1 MRTIDSVLYPF
12 ALAALLGY
20 GVTPLVIFLATKF
33 GIIDDPAKNK
43 HPKVIHT
50 YPVPRAGGVAV
61 FVALLVSALVFLPL
75 DKHLTGILIGATL
88 IAIVGL
94 IDDKVNL
101 NPYLRLVLQFA
112 AASAPIIAGIGIAFA
127 TNPLGGVIDLSHPQ
141 ISFTLWGDTKT
152 IWVLADAFA
161 LLWIVALM
169 NFINMGAKGID
180 GQLPGVAVIAALTIA
195 LLSLKFSADITQW
208 PVILLALITAGA
220 FFGFLP
226 WNAYPMKILPGF
238 GASNLA
244 GYMLGVLSILSTA
257 KVGTLVVV
265 LGVPLIDTTYTI
277 IRRVST
283 GKSPVWGDR
292 GHLHHLLLDKGWSKK
307 SVTYFYWITT
317 GALGIIA
324 LNLNARLKLY
334 TIGGVALFVGGLLL
348 YLRHQNQKNGTRST

>member
-1 MRTIDSVLYPF
+1 MIEPNSVLYPF
-12 ALAALLGY
+12 ALAALVAY
-20 GVTPLVIFLATKF
+20 VVTPLVIALANKL
-33 GIIDDPAKNK
+33 GIVDDPAKNK

-61 FVALLVSALVFLPL
+61 YIALIAAALVFLPL
-75 DKHLTGILIGATL
+75 DKHLIGILLGATL
-88 IAIVGL
+88 IAGVGL
-94 IDDKVNL
+94 VDDRLNL
-101 NPYLRLVLQFA
+101 NPYLRLGLQFV

-127 TNPLGGVIDLSHPQ
+127 TNPLGGLLDLSHPQ
-141 ISFTLWGDTKT
+141 ISFSLFGDTKT

-208 PVILLALITAGA
+208 PVLILALITAGA

-244 GYMLGVLSILSTA
+244 GFMLGVLSILSTA

-265 LGVPLIDTTYTI
+265 LGIPLIDTSYTI
-277 IRRVST
+277 VRRILT

-292 GHLHHLLLDKGWSKK
+292 GHLHHLLLDKGWSKR
-307 SVTYFYWITT
+307 SVTYFYWVTT
-317 GALGIIA
+317 ATLGVIA

-348 YLRHQNQKNGTRST
+348 YLRRQNQKNATRST